1 MTVAKKKKK
10 FQMTDVDCVNIVKMD
25 FSQMCFQVR
34 QEREKVKSVVWLMV
48 IGDPVHGWSK
58 HAKDT
63 T

>member
-1 MTVAKKKKK
+1 
-10 FQMTDVDCVNIVKMD
+10 MTDVDCVNIVKMD

-34 QEREKVKSVVWLMV
+34 QEREKMKSVVWLMV